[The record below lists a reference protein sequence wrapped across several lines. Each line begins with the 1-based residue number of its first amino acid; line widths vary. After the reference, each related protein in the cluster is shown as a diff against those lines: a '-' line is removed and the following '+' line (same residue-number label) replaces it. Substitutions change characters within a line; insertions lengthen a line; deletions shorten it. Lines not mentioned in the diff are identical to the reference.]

1 MRRAIAAG
9 IFVLIAVMALAQE
22 DRNYLD
28 IVKVEGQLKSMFDRL
43 YDDPV
48 PGSGMHLYHAI
59 DTLFQEALMLPGSF
73 DHNWDRLDMIGRLL
87 SDDKQVKVFSWMY
100 MASRNEYH
108 YTAYLQV
115 LDRKGE
121 AEVFR
126 LQPVDSEARY
136 SENFI
141 QRTEEWHGKLY
152 YDILTNEYKRKVF
165 YTLLGADFKD
175 SNSKLKTI
183 EVFAIQRGKPVFRGD
198 QFLVGG
204 TVKDRVVLEY
214 SADLMASVR
223 FNENLQMIVADHLEP
238 LHPIYYGNYQF
249 YGPDGSYDGYRF
261 TEGIWVLEEDVD
273 ARNSR

>member
-9 IFVLIAVMALAQE
+9 MFVLISVTVFAQAERNYMDIVMAE
-22 DRNYLD
+22 R
-28 IVKVEGQLKSMFDRL
+28 QLKSMFDRL
-43 YDDPV
+43 YDEQV
-48 PGSGMHLYHAI
+48 PGSGMQLYHAI
-59 DTLFQEALMLPGSF
+59 DTLFYEALMLPGSF
-73 DHNWDRLDMIGRLL
+73 DHKWPRLDMIGRLI

-100 MASRNEYH
+100 MADRDEYH
-108 YTAYLQV
+108 YSAYIQL

-126 LQPVDSEARY
+126 LQPADTEDRFSEEFKQ
-136 SENFI
+136 S
-141 QRTEEWHGKLY
+141 RTEWHGKLY

-175 SNSKLKTI
+175 SSSRLKTI

-198 QFLVGG
+198 QFLAGG

-223 FNENLQMIVADHLEP
+223 FNENLQMIVSDHLEP

-261 TEGIWVLEEDVD
+261 AEGVWVLEEDVD